1 MSLLATIAAFVAMLL
16 TGAIAG
22 FFYAW
27 SCSTMLGLDA
37 IDPRHA
43 IEAMQAIN
51 RLIVNPVF
59 APGFFG
65 TPIALLL
72 TSGLFFLARVRMSGV
87 LALLAFLAYAIGAFG
102 VTVAIN
108 VPMNQALAVA
118 AVPEDIETARRIW
131 QDYSPAWTAWN
142 HLRAAASLMALLLIG
157 LALYGAGREKGATSH
172 NQ

>member
-1 MSLLATIAAFVAMLL
+1 MSLLATVVAFVAMLL

-51 RLIVNPVF
+51 RLIVNPAF

-72 TSGLFFLARVRMSGV
+72 ASILLFLARMRAAGA
-87 LALLAFLAYAIGAFG
+87 LALLAFLAYAVGAFG
-102 VTVAIN
+102 VTVTVN
-108 VPMNQALAVA
+108 VPMNEALATTAIPDDV
-118 AVPEDIETARRIW
+118 ETARRIW

-142 HLRAAASLMALLLIG
+142 HLRTAASLSALLLIG
-157 LALYGAGREKGATSH
+157 LALYVAGRHRSATH
-172 NQ
+172 

>member
-72 TSGLFFLARVRMSGV
+72 ASGLFFLARMRTSGV
-87 LALLAFLAYAIGAFG
+87 LALVAFLAYAIGAFG
-102 VTVAIN
+102 VTVAVN
-108 VPMNQALAVA
+108 VPMNEALAATAIPDDVEA
-118 AVPEDIETARRIW
+118 ARSVW
-131 QDYSPAWTAWN
+131 QDYSPAWTASN
-142 HLRAAASLMALLLIG
+142 HLRTAAALVSLLLIG
-157 LALYGAGREKGATSH
+157 LALYVAGRQTRARH
-172 NQ
+172 